1 MGGTLYAQLAAY
13 RAPIRLTP
21 QVVHPELFGSV
32 LFGPDEVPVVVDLTP
47 CWRPKEWAAAV
58 VVVDALAWGGADVGL
73 LHRWSHLDEWPQV
86 VLRAVLHRLA
96 LHAQHPDASPRTLAG
111 LERAAG
117 LASSL
122 L

>member
-1 MGGTLYAQLAAY
+1 V
-13 RAPIRLTP
+13 RLTP

-32 LFGPDEVPVVVDLTP
+32 LFGPDDVPVVVDITP

-73 LHRWSHLDEWPQV
+73 LHRWSHLDEWPQM
-86 VLRAVLHRLA
+86 VLRAVLYRLA
-96 LHAQHPDASPRTLAG
+96 LHAQHPDGSARTLTG